1 MKTKLIPFLF
11 LSLPF
16 LISCGEQ
23 VTEEIT
29 NTDEVVQEI
38 ELESVTPIPNN
49 KTENALRF
57 INAYVDNCNQMSQA
71 LDAVEWANASDLA
84 TANFK
89 SSLKTMVDEAFV
101 ADPEMGLDAD
111 PILDAQ
117 DYPENGFELES
128 SDENNNYLTVKGI
141 DWSEFKLTIKMR
153 EENGKW
159 LVDGCGMV
167 NIPEEK
173 RRNY

>member
-1 MKTKLIPFLF
+1 MKPKLKQLLF

-16 LISCGEQ
+16 LISCGESE
-23 VTEEIT
+23 VEEHTSSNETIEIT
-29 NTDEVVQEI
+29 QES
-38 ELESVTPIPNN
+38 EMPNEDN
-49 KTENALRF
+49 KIENAFAF
-57 INAYVDNCNQMSQA
+57 INAYVDNCNQMSEA

-84 TANFK
+84 TSNFK
-89 SSLKTMVDEAFV
+89 SALQTIMDAAF
-101 ADPEMGLDAD
+101 AEDPEMGLGAD

-128 SDENNNYLTVKGI
+128 SDENSTYLTLKGI
-141 DWSEFKLTIKMR
+141 DWPEFKLTVKMS

-167 NIPEEK
+167 NIPDEK
-173 RRNY
+173 RGNY